1 METKRPHPK
10 ATRFAFN
17 LSLDKSGP
25 NEFVLSELFP
35 QAFGKK
41 RRKVDPAPK
50 ESEAKKEEEDD
61 EDSSP
66 EDEAGE
72 VDLGAGDD
80 AAPGGAAAANAA
92 AAPRGGR
99 YNVVERLER
108 FFGGG
113 ELATGLGGDSDDEG
127 GLEYYE
133 SDDSFIDDSEVFES
147 AETRDTAART
157 RPTEYAGFFASSS
170 AKLATVEA
178 PAPKEKA
185 PKKRKKKSSE
195 PAAPGAAPKKKAKAG
210 PTAAQVSKLIADDAK
225 LTVAFANPK
234 RGESAARYE
243 RYKSATSAKGLLA
256 LGASRADFKNDIAKG
271 YVTLAVPLPPAAP
284 PAPTPAAKP
293 PAPPPPAAKSPSPP
307 AVAPAAHVLNVT
319 GAPAARVLNVTG
331 PAPPPA
337 AAAARN
343 PSPPKTVML

>member
-72 VDLGAGDD
+72 VDLGAGAD
-80 AAPGGAAAANAA
+80 A
-92 AAPRGGR
+92 RGR

-293 PAPPPPAAKSPSPP
+293 PAPPPPAAKSPSPQIGR
-307 AVAPAAHVLNVT
+307 AHV
-319 GAPAARVLNVTG
+319 
-331 PAPPPA
+331 
-337 AAAARN
+337 
-343 PSPPKTVML
+343 